1 MTENNNPEINV
12 QDLMAQIRH
21 EVSQKKAPVSEN
33 NAKLTQYIH
42 EGIVLNRISENKNC
56 IADKPKYTLAEFLE
70 YQDADFIRSA
80 YRGVLRREPDASGY
94 DHYGNLLY
102 TGKMSKIEILG
113 RLRFSAEGRFCR
125 VPVHGLLKP
134 FLARTAFR
142 MPVLGTAAAI
152 ASAVVKLPNIV
163 RNQVSFENYTYRHQR
178 EHVEQINVIAEQIE
192 GAIAQIQKSFVSL
205 AQTIDTQAISI
216 EDANR
221 RLQGLTLAFD
231 TKADNDQLI
240 KLTNHLVNLVQAKV
254 DAVQLEAH
262 KAENEAQLQSINL
275 ALNSKAD
282 AAELATTSELLLA
295 ELEQKAGI
303 SELAAHK
310 AESEAQLQSI
320 NLALNNKADAAELA
334 TTSELLLAELEQKA
348 GVSELAAHKAE
359 SEAQLQNLNIALATK
374 VDTAVKSLTLAL
386 DTKADNEQLTKLS
399 NHLVNLVQVKA
410 DAVQIEAHKAESE
423 AQLQSLNLA
432 LDSKADAAELAT
444 TSELLLAELEQ
455 KAGISELAAHK
466 AENETQL
473 QSLNLAL
480 DSKADD
486 AELATTSELLLAE
499 LEQKAGVSELA
510 THKAESDTQLQNLNI
525 ALATKVDTT
534 LKSLTLA
541 LDTKADN
548 EQLSEMN
555 NQLVEL
561 IQAKVD
567 TTELATNREHLL
579 SAIAEKTSATEQD
592 LQDIKRQIH
601 DQKHNLLDQHRR
613 LAILLEEAR
622 KRLPKP
628 LSNKQLSNMVA
639 EEDHLL
645 DAFYVSFEDKFRGT
659 RADIKERATVY
670 LPAINLA
677 KAGTAVA
684 SILDI
689 GCGRGEWLELLKENE
704 LQAQGVDSNHVMVSQ
719 CEELGLAVINA
730 DAIDYLRTVKSN
742 TLGAVTGMHI
752 IEHIPFKRLIALFD
766 EVLRVLKPG
775 GVAIFETPNPE
786 NLIVGACNF
795 YYDPTHLN
803 PLPPEPMRFVL
814 EARGFGSI
822 EIMRLHPNSDAMIKE
837 GAAQV
842 QAVLNEMMFGPQDYA
857 LVAYK
862 N

>member
-221 RLQGLTLAFD
+221 RLQGLTLAVD
-231 TKADNDQLI
+231 TKADNEQLT
-240 KLTNHLVNLVQAKV
+240 KLSNHLVNLVQVKA

-262 KAENEAQLQSINL
+262 KAENETQLQSLSL
-275 ALNSKAD
+275 ALNS
-282 AAELATTSELLLA
+282 
-295 ELEQKAGI
+295 
-303 SELAAHK
+303 
-310 AESEAQLQSI
+310 
-320 NLALNNKADAAELA
+320 KADAAELA

-359 SEAQLQNLNIALATK
+359 
-374 VDTAVKSLTLAL
+374 
-386 DTKADNEQLTKLS
+386 
-399 NHLVNLVQVKA
+399 
-410 DAVQIEAHKAESE
+410 
-423 AQLQSLNLA
+423 
-432 LDSKADAAELAT
+432 
-444 TSELLLAELEQ
+444 
-455 KAGISELAAHK
+455 
-466 AENETQL
+466 NETQL

-480 DSKADD
+480 DSKADA

-525 ALATKVDTT
+525 ALATKVDSAV
-534 LKSLTLA
+534 KSLTLA
-541 LDTKADN
+541 VDTKADN

-555 NQLVEL
+555 NQLVGL

-567 TTELATNREHLL
+567 IAELATNKEHLL
-579 SAIAEKTSATEQD
+579 SVIAQKTSTTEQD

-622 KRLPKP
+622 KRLPEP
-628 LSNKQLSNMVA
+628 LSKKQLSKMVA

-719 CEELGLAVINA
+719 CVELGLKVINA

-842 QAVLNEMMFGPQDYA
+842 QAALNEMMFGPQDYA